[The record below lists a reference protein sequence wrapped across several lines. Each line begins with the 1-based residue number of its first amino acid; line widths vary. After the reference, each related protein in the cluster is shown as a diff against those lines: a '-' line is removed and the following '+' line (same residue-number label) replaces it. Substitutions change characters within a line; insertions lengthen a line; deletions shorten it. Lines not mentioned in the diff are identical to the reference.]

1 MRRILPL
8 AILAL
13 GLAACQQ
20 KASVEDLKTPNDV
33 KELMA
38 HVVDPASFMVWKN
51 SGVDI
56 DATGEHERY
65 PTTEEGWKVMEDG
78 SVIVAEA
85 GNLLKI
91 GNRPREPVA
100 EWNKFSDL
108 MTERAMAMK
117 EAVESRNKQ
126 AIFDTGG
133 RLYEVCQGCHAKF
146 IIEPQLAA
154 EKAAEKK

>member
-1 MRRILPL
+1 MRSILR
-8 AILAL
+8 
-13 GLAACQQ
+13 LAALAVLLAGCQQ
-20 KASVEDLKTPNDV
+20 ESAADLKVPNDT

-38 HVVDPASFMVWKN
+38 HVIDPAAFMVWKN
-51 SGVDI
+51 SGDI
-56 DATGEHERY
+56 IDETGEHDRY
-65 PTTEEGWKVMEDG
+65 PTTEEGWKVLEDG

-100 EWNKFSDL
+100 EWNRFADL
-108 MTERAMAMK
+108 MTQRGMEMK
-117 EAVESRNKQ
+117 AAVEARDKK

-146 IIEPQLAA
+146 PIPIAPDPPAA
-154 EKAAEKK
+154 K